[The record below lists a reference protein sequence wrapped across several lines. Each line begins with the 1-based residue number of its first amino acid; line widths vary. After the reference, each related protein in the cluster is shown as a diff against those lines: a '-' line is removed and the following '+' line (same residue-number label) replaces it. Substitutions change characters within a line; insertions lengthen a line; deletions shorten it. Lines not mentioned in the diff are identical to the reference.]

1 MGSKTKTLA
10 SLKELKK
17 VGFITPSSNTAL
29 EPLTMAMTK
38 QISSRISVH
47 FSRVP
52 VKTLTLG
59 SQDIDQFQTQKMVAA
74 ASLLADGGL
83 DAILWNGTSG
93 SWTGT
98 GLEVDVKL
106 CEEIRRITGVPAS
119 TSSLAQVD
127 VLKQYGVKKFSLA
140 VPYVE
145 EPTRKIIETY
155 GKQGFTTVK
164 SARLEE
170 TENKVIGN
178 ISFQRIKQL
187 LRDSDSPDAECI
199 VVACTNLPAAVLLG
213 EMEAEL
219 GKPIFDSIA
228 VTLWKALKMTGIDV
242 PLHGWG
248 KLLRDNPV
256 LAQLEE
262 ILEELRKVT
271 HGSRTTLRIDIPEH
285 NCEVDTVCAES
296 VAPGIAELKLNSSL
310 NQRSLATVQ
319 WLEANRKPLVQND
332 CASAPVKP
340 PTALMEI
347 YGVKAQMLISLTT
360 RDDRMIGWISV
371 HYVPSTR
378 AWSEAD
384 IAALEN
390 AAARVRTVL
399 QQHDW
404 AQFSDCSGDP
414 RSASTTARSLTQ

>member
-47 FSRVP
+47 FSRVR
-52 VKTLTLG
+52 VKTLTLD
-59 SQDIDQFQTQKMVAA
+59 SQDIDQFQTQKMMDA

-93 SWTGT
+93 SWTGK
-98 GLEVDVKL
+98 GLEADVEL

-127 VLKQYGVKKFSLA
+127 VLKHYGVKKFSLA

-178 ISFQRIKQL
+178 IPFERIKQL
-187 LRDSDSPDAECI
+187 LRDADSPDAECI

-219 GKPIFDSIA
+219 GKPVFDSIA

-256 LAQLEE
+256 LAQLED
-262 ILEELRKVT
+262 IMEELRKVT
-271 HGSRTTLRIDIPEH
+271 NGSRTTLRIDIPAH

-296 VAPGIAELKLNSSL
+296 VASGIAELKLNSSL

-319 WLEANRKPLVQND
+319 WLESNRKALVQND
-332 CASAPVKP
+332 CANAPVKP
-340 PTALMEI
+340 PKALMEI
-347 YGVKAQMLISLTT
+347 YGVKAQMLICLTA
-360 RDDRMIGWISV
+360 RDDQMIGWISV

-378 AWSEAD
+378 TWSEAD
-384 IAALEN
+384 IAALED
-390 AAARVRTVL
+390 AAAKVRTVL
-399 QQHDW
+399 QHHNW
-404 AQFSDCSGDP
+404 ADFKQ
-414 RSASTTARSLTQ
+414 

>member
-29 EPLTMAMTK
+29 EPLTMAMTE

-59 SQDIDQFQTQKMVAA
+59 SQDIDQFEMQKMVDA

-93 SWTGT
+93 SWTGK
-98 GLEVDVKL
+98 GLEADVEL
-106 CEEIRRITGVPAS
+106 CEEIRRITGLPAS

-127 VLKQYGVKKFSLA
+127 VLKHYGVKKFSLA

-145 EPTRKIIETY
+145 EPTREIIKTY

-178 ISFQRIKQL
+178 IPFERIKQL
-187 LRDSDSPDAECI
+187 LRDADSPDAECI
-199 VVACTNLPAAVLLG
+199 VVACTNLPAAVLVG

-219 GKPIFDSIA
+219 GKPVFDSIA

-256 LAQLEE
+256 LAQLED
-262 ILEELRKVT
+262 IMEELRKVAN
-271 HGSRTTLRIDIPEH
+271 GSRTTLRIDIPAH

-319 WLEANRKPLVQND
+319 WLEANRRPLVQND
-332 CASAPVKP
+332 CANAPVKP
-340 PTALMEI
+340 PRALMEV
-347 YGVKAQMLISLTT
+347 YGVKAQMLICLTT
-360 RDDRMIGWISV
+360 RDNQMIGWISV
-371 HYVPSTR
+371 HYVPGTR
-378 AWSEAD
+378 TWSEAD

-404 AQFSDCSGDP
+404 AHFKQ
-414 RSASTTARSLTQ
+414 

>member
-10 SLKELKK
+10 NLKELKK

-29 EPLTMAMTK
+29 EPLTMAMAE

-52 VKTLTLG
+52 VKTLTLD
-59 SQDIDQFQTQKMVAA
+59 SRDIDQFQTQKMVDA

-93 SWTGT
+93 SWTGN
-98 GLEVDVKL
+98 GLEADVEL
-106 CEEIRRITGVPAS
+106 CEEIRRTTGVAAS

-127 VLKQYGVKKFSLA
+127 VLKHYGVRKFSLA

-145 EPTRKIIETY
+145 EPARKIIETY
-155 GKQGFTTVK
+155 GKHGFTTVK
-164 SARLEE
+164 SARLDE

-178 ISFQRIKQL
+178 IPFERIRRL
-187 LRDSDSPDAECI
+187 LRDADSPEAECI
-199 VVACTNLPAAVLLG
+199 VVACTNLPAAVLLD

-219 GKPIFDSIA
+219 GKPVYDSIA

-256 LAQLEE
+256 LAQLED
-262 ILEELRKVT
+262 IMKELRQST
-271 HGSRTTLRIDIPEH
+271 SGSRTTLRIDIAAH

-332 CASAPVKP
+332 CANAPVKP
-340 PTALMEI
+340 PEALMQV

-371 HYVPSTR
+371 HYVPGTR
-378 AWSEAD
+378 TWSEAD

-390 AAARVRTVL
+390 AAARARTVL

-404 AQFSDCSGDP
+404 AQFSDCSG
-414 RSASTTARSLTQ
+414 AL

>member
-29 EPLTMAMTK
+29 EPLTMAMTE

-59 SQDIDQFQTQKMVAA
+59 SQDIDQFQTQKMVDA

-93 SWTGT
+93 SWTGK
-98 GLEVDVKL
+98 GLEADVEL

-127 VLKQYGVKKFSLA
+127 VLKHYGVKKFSLA

-145 EPTRKIIETY
+145 EPTREIIKTY

-178 ISFQRIKQL
+178 IPFERIKQL
-187 LRDSDSPDAECI
+187 LREADSPDAECI

-219 GKPIFDSIA
+219 GKPVFDSIA

-256 LAQLEE
+256 LAQLED
-262 ILEELRKVT
+262 IMEELRKVAS
-271 HGSRTTLRIDIPEH
+271 GSRTTLRIDIPAH

-319 WLEANRKPLVQND
+319 WLEANRRPLVQND
-332 CASAPVKP
+332 CANAPVKP
-340 PTALMEI
+340 PRALMEV
-347 YGVKAQMLISLTT
+347 YGVKAQMLICLTT
-360 RDDRMIGWISV
+360 RDNQMIGWISV
-371 HYVPSTR
+371 HYVPGTR
-378 AWSEAD
+378 TWSEAD

-399 QQHDW
+399 QHHDW
-404 AQFSDCSGDP
+404 AHFKQ
-414 RSASTTARSLTQ
+414 

>member
-17 VGFITPSSNTAL
+17 AGFITPSSNTAL
-29 EPLTMAMTK
+29 EPLTMAMTE
-38 QISSRISVH
+38 QISSRISTH

-52 VKTLTLG
+52 VKTITLG
-59 SQDIDQFQTQKMVAA
+59 SRDIDQFQTRKMVDA
-74 ASLLADGGL
+74 ASLLADAGL

-93 SWTGT
+93 SWTGK
-98 GLEVDVKL
+98 GLEADVEL
-106 CEEIRRITGVPAS
+106 CAEIQRITGVPAS

-127 VLKQYGVKKFSLA
+127 VLKHYGVKKFGLA

-155 GKQGFTTVK
+155 GKHGFTTVK

-170 TENKVIGN
+170 TENQVIAN
-178 ISFQRIKQL
+178 IPFERIRQL
-187 LRDSDSPDAECI
+187 LRDADSPDAECI
-199 VVACTNLPAAVLLG
+199 VVACTNLPAAVVVG

-219 GKPIFDSIA
+219 GKPVFDSIA
-228 VTLWKALKMTGIDV
+228 VTLWKTLKMAGIDL

-256 LAQLEE
+256 LAELENVMAG
-262 ILEELRKVT
+262 LREVT
-271 HGSRTTLRIDIPEH
+271 NGSRTTLRIDIPAH

-296 VAPGIAELKLNSSL
+296 VATGIAELKLNSSL

-319 WLEANRKPLVQND
+319 WLESNRKPLVQND
-332 CASAPVKP
+332 CANAPVKP
-340 PTALMEI
+340 PRALMEI
-347 YGVKAQMLISLTT
+347 YGVKAQMLLGLTS
-360 RDDRMIGWISV
+360 RDDQMIGWISV

-378 AWSEAD
+378 AWSGPD

-390 AAARVRTVL
+390 AAARVRTIL
-399 QQHDW
+399 QRHNW
-404 AQFSDCSGDP
+404 AHFS
-414 RSASTTARSLTQ
+414 